1 MLLNRGLSAGV
12 RSLQHRDFRLLWGG
26 LIVSAIGTWMQIVA
40 QSLLVLRL
48 SHNSGFAL
56 GLVSLAQA
64 LSFFLF
70 ALLGGGFADRI
81 DRRRLV
87 LGTQTLLM
95 CLALAMGIL
104 TIAGI
109 IQVWMIVVIAFLS
122 GATLS
127 FDQPARAALISS
139 LVPKEDLL
147 NAISLQSAVFNG
159 AATIGPALAGITID
173 AIGLPAN
180 FFLNAVSFLAVL
192 FSLFPIHPPRSVP
205 ATGWRR
211 LLAQIREAL
220 SSVKRDAV
228 LPGLL
233 LSYGILLF
241 SGPSL
246 PLLLPVLAV
255 RNLHITAS
263 TLGLLFSAAGIGAV
277 LGALLLASISD
288 GVNKS
293 DLLFGAF
300 ALWVSSLAVVGFSRN
315 LAITFVALVFF
326 GLSQSVIGAIT
337 STVLQT
343 RVAHEMRG
351 RVMSLNTLLV
361 MGVRPLGDFPA
372 GALISLLGAP
382 LTAAAASAVV
392 GLAVFSLFVR
402 RPALR
407 NF

>member
-1 MLLNRGLSAGV
+1 
-12 RSLQHRDFRLLWGG
+12 
-26 LIVSAIGTWMQIVA
+26 MQIVA